1 MLKND
6 VRQSLYDECNV
17 WVKVVEENGGR
28 FMGGN
33 KPNLA
38 DLAVY
43 GILSSI
49 EGCMAFKDV
58 RENTKIDP
66 WYSNMKMVLQ

>member
-1 MLKND
+1 MLKNN
-6 VRQSLYDECNV
+6 VRQSLYDECNT
-17 WVKVVEENGGR
+17 WIKAVEENGGK

-58 RENTKIDP
+58 QDNTKIDT
-66 WYSNMKMVLQ
+66 WFNNMQKEIK

>member
-1 MLKND
+1 MLKDD
-6 VRQSLYDECNV
+6 VRQSLYDECNE
-17 WVKVVEENGGR
+17 WIRAVEQNGEK

-43 GILSSI
+43 GVLSSI
-49 EGCMAFKDV
+49 EGCLAFKDLQ
-58 RENTKIDP
+58 ENTKINA
-66 WYSNMKMVLQ
+66 WFSNMKLVLQ

>member
-1 MLKND
+1 MLKDD
-6 VRQSLYDECNV
+6 VRQSLYDECSE
-17 WVKVVEENGGR
+17 WVRAVEQNGGI

-43 GILSSI
+43 GVLSSI
-49 EGCMAFKDV
+49 EGCLAFKDV
-58 RENTKIDP
+58 RENTKINA
-66 WYSNMKMVLQ
+66 WFSNMQLVLQ